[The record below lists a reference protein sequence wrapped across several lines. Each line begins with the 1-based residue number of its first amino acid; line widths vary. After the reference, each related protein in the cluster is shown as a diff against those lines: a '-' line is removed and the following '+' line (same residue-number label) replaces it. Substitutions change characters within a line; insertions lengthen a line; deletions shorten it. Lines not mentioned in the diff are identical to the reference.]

1 MSIHF
6 KRLDRFAFL
15 KQKVDNTMFLSE
27 TKLRVRY
34 AETDRMGYVYYGNY
48 AQYFEVA
55 RVEALRDL
63 GLSYKSM
70 EDSGIM
76 LPVLEYNIKY
86 FKPAFYDDELI
97 IKTSIE
103 EMPGARITF
112 KSEVYKDNILLN
124 KAFVT
129 LVFVNISTGKPC
141 PAPDY
146 FLEKLT
152 PYFQ

>member
-1 MSIHF
+1 MF
-6 KRLDRFAFL
+6 K
-15 KQKVDNTMFLSE
+15 SE
-27 TKLRVRY
+27 IKLRVRY

-48 AQYFEVA
+48 AQYYEVA

-63 GLSYKSM
+63 DISYKGM

-86 FKPAFYDDELI
+86 FKPAYYDDELA

-103 EMPGARITF
+103 QLPGVRITF
-112 KSEVYKDNILLN
+112 NTEVYKDNILLN
-124 KAFVT
+124 KGFVT

-141 PAPDY
+141 QAPDY

-152 PYFQ
+152 PFFS